1 MSIIQPNGYCISVH
15 SFTAAIKVVKVLV
28 DIVPFGDHV
37 IPVAFKLKD
46 DKIIEPMEFYHLT
59 IVNIS
64 DPSAVVGDVNTTYII
79 VHDDDKAAISDGGKM

>member
-1 MSIIQPNGYCISVH
+1 M
-15 SFTAAIKVVKVLV
+15 LV
-28 DIVPFGDHV
+28 NIVPFGDHV
-37 IPVAFKLKD
+37 IPVVFELED

-79 VHDDDKAAISDGGKM
+79 VHDDDKAAISDGGKA